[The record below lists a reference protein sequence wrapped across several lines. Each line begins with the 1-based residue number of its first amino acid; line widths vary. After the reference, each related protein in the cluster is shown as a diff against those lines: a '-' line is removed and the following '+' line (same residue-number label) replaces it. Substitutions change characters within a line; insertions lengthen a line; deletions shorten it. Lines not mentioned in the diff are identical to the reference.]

1 MSLAVQTDPTP
12 LRTDEH
18 GVVRVGG
25 TRVTL
30 DQVVLPFREG
40 VTPEEIAMRYSTLE
54 LADVY
59 ATLAY
64 YLHHKDSVDEYLAG
78 QAEAAEEARR
88 QYAESVDMSEL
99 RKRLASRAD
108 AYS

>member
-1 MSLAVQTDPTP
+1 MTLAASPEPAP

-30 DQVVLPFREG
+30 DQVVYPFLEEG

-59 ATLAY
+59 AAIAY
-64 YLHHKDSVDEYLAG
+64 YLRHREQVDEYLAG
-78 QAEAAEEARR
+78 QRRAAQEARS
-88 QYAESVDMSEL
+88 EFGEVLDVSEL
-99 RKRLASRAD
+99 RSRLLTRQRV
-108 AYS
+108 